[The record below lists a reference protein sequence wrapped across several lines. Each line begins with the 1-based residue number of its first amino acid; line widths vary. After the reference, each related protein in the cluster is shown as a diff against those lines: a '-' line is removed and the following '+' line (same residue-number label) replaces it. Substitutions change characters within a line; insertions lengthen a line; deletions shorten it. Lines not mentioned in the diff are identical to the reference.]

1 MMNHH
6 AAFGRFFRASTIKFP
21 QNRRDQRLAENFT
34 GDDVSL
40 FDDGGNAI
48 QAELNER
55 HLDTARVKV
64 GGFDENLSARIDADV
79 KQTVQITEN
88 QRARTATIFSDGD
101 EALTGNFFANAD
113 FIKRKVAHEVGGRLS
128 GENLSRVLVE
138 QFKLT
143 KNFTEHVAILGLHV
157 VVEPLDAIIEF
168 QKIVAQN
175 FVAD

>member
-1 MMNHH
+1 MTNQL

-48 QAELNER
+48 QAELNES

-64 GGFDENLSARIDADV
+64 GGFDENLTARIDANAE
-79 KQTVQITEN
+79 QSVQITEN
-88 QRARTATIFSDGD
+88 QRARTATIFNDGD

-113 FIKRKVAHEVGGRLS
+113 FIKRKR
-128 GENLSRVLVE
+128 R
-138 QFKLT
+138 
-143 KNFTEHVAILGLHV
+143 
-157 VVEPLDAIIEF
+157 
-168 QKIVAQN
+168 
-175 FVAD
+175 